1 MESQFDNTDEN
12 YWNRSSRAAF
22 SFDDEEDVDLGDV
35 GGRTKMR
42 EGSQSSKWDNNAIF
56 NDDTISEASFD
67 NSAALGTLNHLSIK
81 AILSDEALKMV
92 LQEQAVDDQV
102 MPKGVTPE
110 EELKLLR
117 RQIQSTL
124 YSPNLELTAQ
134 KLLHGKVAPLEMFKS
149 LVEKRQLLDAVLA
162 NGGDAIIGVLL
173 FLKRTL
179 NATQFHGILQQRP
192 KALEHYLSYLR
203 QCGDVSN
210 YIDTLQRFGRHQEAA
225 LRQFQAALSCTEL
238 ATRKQQLQRLID
250 AYASAG
256 VGIIPLYEQVFHS
269 ALKLQL
275 VLEKEPLGDL
285 SQRIGDDPTPIEV
298 LYACCAQNKNW
309 KEQDMLKIS
318 SPQRFAADQE
328 ISPAQYEWTA
338 LNERAQSQA
347 YADLECIFE
356 RVSGWHPL
364 KSKQFHISFDL
375 TLAVQRL
382 FELQAPATV
391 LQLFLSK
398 MSNSP
403 EKLVLAQR
411 VKCIKAVIDAMVS
424 MKQQQ
429 ELQQLKQT
437 LPDRSE
443 EQFYCENALRAL
455 QSKRWTT
462 DNIKLKL

>member
-1 MESQFDNTDEN
+1 MESQFDSADEN

-22 SFDDEEDVDLGDV
+22 SFDDDDDPDMGKSGTISDQ
-35 GGRTKMR
+35 TKP
-42 EGSQSSKWDNNAIF
+42 STKWDNGIF

-81 AILSDEALKMV
+81 AILSDEALKLV
-92 LQEQAVDDQV
+92 LQEQTLDDHV
-102 MPKGVTPE
+102 LAKGVTPE

-124 YSPNLELTAQ
+124 YSPNLEATVQ
-134 KLLHGKVAPLEMFKS
+134 KLLHGKLAPLEMFKS
-149 LVEKRQLLDAVLA
+149 LQEKQELLDTLLA
-162 NGGDAIIGVLL
+162 NGGDAVIGVLL

-179 NATQFHGILQQRP
+179 NTAQFNGILEQRP

-203 QCGDVSN
+203 QSGDVSN
-210 YIDTLQRFGRHQEAA
+210 YIEMLQRFGRHQEAA
-225 LRQFQAALSCTEL
+225 LRQFQAAMACSELS
-238 ATRKQQLQRLID
+238 TRKQQLQRLID

-256 VGIIPLYEQVFHS
+256 VGIIPLYEQIFHA

-275 VLEKEPLGDL
+275 LQEKEGL
-285 SQRIGDDPTPIEV
+285 SHRFGEHATPIELLFV
-298 LYACCAQNKNW
+298 CCTQNKNW
-309 KEQDMLKIS
+309 KDQDMLKLT
-318 SPQRFAADQE
+318 SPQRFAADQD

-338 LNERAQSQA
+338 LNERAQAQA

-356 RVSGWHPL
+356 RVSTWHPL
-364 KSKQFHISFDL
+364 KSRQFHISFDL
-375 TLAVQRL
+375 ALAVQRL

-398 MSNSP
+398 MSNSS
-403 EKLVLAQR
+403 EKLALAQR

-424 MKQQQ
+424 LKQQQ
-429 ELQQLKQT
+429 ELQQLKET
-437 LPDRSE
+437 LPERSE
-443 EQFYCENALRAL
+443 EQFYCENALKSL

>member
-1 MESQFDNTDEN
+1 MESQFDNADEN

-22 SFDDEEDVDLGDV
+22 SFDDEDDIDIDDIGKSGTSSDQ
-35 GGRTKMR
+35 TKL
-42 EGSQSSKWDNNAIF
+42 SSKWDNNAIF
-56 NDDTISEASFD
+56 NDDSISEASFD

-81 AILSDEALKMV
+81 AILSEEALKLV
-92 LQEQAVDDQV
+92 LQEQTLDDHV
-102 MPKGVTPE
+102 LAKGVTPE

-124 YSPNLELTAQ
+124 YSPNLEATAQ
-134 KLLHGKVAPLEMFKS
+134 KLLHGKLAPLEMFKS
-149 LVEKRQLLDAVLA
+149 LQEKQELLDTLLSH
-162 NGGDAIIGVLL
+162 GGDAVIGVLL

-179 NATQFHGILQQRP
+179 NSTQFHSILEQRP

-203 QCGDVSN
+203 QSGDVSN
-210 YIDTLQRFGRHQEAA
+210 YIVILQRFGRHQEAA
-225 LRQFQAALSCTEL
+225 LRQFQAAIGCSEMS
-238 ATRKQQLQRLID
+238 TRKQELQRLID

-256 VGIIPLYEQVFHS
+256 LGIIPLYEQIFHA

-275 VLEKEPLGDL
+275 LHEKEQL
-285 SQRIGDDPTPIEV
+285 SHRFGAHATPIEL
-298 LYACCAQNKNW
+298 LYVCCTQNKNW
-309 KEQDMLKIS
+309 KDQDMLKLT

-328 ISPAQYEWTA
+328 ISAAQYEWTA
-338 LNERAQSQA
+338 LNERAQAQA

-356 RVSGWHPL
+356 RVSTWHPL
-364 KSKQFHISFDL
+364 KSRQFHISFDL
-375 TLAVQRL
+375 SLAVQRL

-398 MSNSP
+398 MSNSS
-403 EKLVLAQR
+403 EKLALAQR

-424 MKQQQ
+424 LKQQQ
-429 ELQQLKQT
+429 ELQQLKES
-437 LPDRSE
+437 LPDKSE
-443 EQFYCENALRAL
+443 EQFYCENALKSL

>member
-1 MESQFDNTDEN
+1 INSEN

-22 SFDDEEDVDLGDV
+22 SFDDDGDVDSADGSSRAGAA
-35 GGRTKMR
+35 GGHLDAAN
-42 EGSQSSKWDNNAIF
+42 KWDNNAIF

-67 NSAALGTLNHLSIK
+67 NSSALGALNHLSIK
-81 AILSDEALKMV
+81 SILSDEALKLV
-92 LQEQAVDDQV
+92 LQEQTLDDHV
-102 MPKGVTPE
+102 VPKGVTPE

-124 YSPNLELTAQ
+124 YSPNLELTVQ

-149 LVEKRQLLDAVLA
+149 LQEKQQLLDRVLMH
-162 NGGDAIIGVLL
+162 GGDAVIGVLL

-179 NATQFHGILQQRP
+179 NTTQFHGILKQSP

-203 QCGDVSN
+203 QSGDLSN
-210 YIDTLQRFGRHQEAA
+210 YIEMLQHFGRHQEAA
-225 LRQFQAALSCTEL
+225 LRQFQAAMACSET
-238 ATRKQQLQRLID
+238 ATRKQQLQRLVD
-250 AYASAG
+250 AYARAG
-256 VGIIPLYEQVFHS
+256 VGVIPLYEQVFHA
-269 ALKLQL
+269 ALKLQF
-275 VLEKEPLGDL
+275 VLEKEAATDASRQLGD
-285 SQRIGDDPTPIEV
+285 QPTPIEL
-298 LYACCAQNKNW
+298 LYLFCSQNKNW
-309 KEQDMLKIS
+309 KEQDMLKLT

-338 LNERAQSQA
+338 LNERAQAQA

-356 RVSGWHPL
+356 RVSTWHPL
-364 KSKQFHISFDL
+364 KSRQFHISFDL

-398 MSNSP
+398 MSNSS
-403 EKLVLAQR
+403 EKLALAQR

-424 MKQQQ
+424 LKQQQ
-429 ELQQLKQT
+429 ELQQLRET
-437 LPDRSE
+437 LPARSE
-443 EQFYCENALRAL
+443 EQFYCENALKAL

>member
-22 SFDDEEDVDLGDV
+22 SFDDEDDVDLGDAGV
-35 GGRTKMR
+35 RGSSGQA
-42 EGSQSSKWDNNAIF
+42 SQSSKWDNNSIF

-81 AILSDEALKMV
+81 AILSDEALNLV
-92 LQEQAVDDQV
+92 LQEQALDDHV
-102 MPKGVTPE
+102 MPKGVSPE

-124 YSPNLELTAQ
+124 YSPNLEATAQ

-149 LVEKRQLLDAVLA
+149 LLEKRQLLDTVLA

-179 NATQFHGILQQRP
+179 NTTQFHNILQQRP

-203 QCGDVSN
+203 QSGDVSH
-210 YIDTLQRFGRHQEAA
+210 YIDILQRFGRHQEAA
-225 LRQFQAALSCTEL
+225 LRQFQAAMTCSEL
-238 ATRKQQLQRLID
+238 TTRKQQLQRLVD

-256 VGIIPLYEQVFHS
+256 VGVISLYEQVFHA

-275 VLEKEPLGDL
+275 VKEKEPVSSMG
-285 SQRIGDDPTPIEV
+285 QQIGDEPTPIEF
-298 LYACCAQNKNW
+298 LYVCCTQNKNW
-309 KEQDMLKIS
+309 KEQDMLKLS

-338 LNERAQSQA
+338 LNERAHAQA

-356 RVSGWHPL
+356 RVSGWNPL
-364 KSKQFHISFDL
+364 KTKQFHISFDL
-375 TLAVQRL
+375 SLAVQRL

-403 EKLVLAQR
+403 EKLALAQR

-424 MKQQQ
+424 LKQQQ
-429 ELQQLKQT
+429 ELQQLKET
-437 LPDRSE
+437 LPERSE
-443 EQFYCENALRAL
+443 EQFYCENALKLL

>member
-1 MESQFDNTDEN
+1 MDSQFDNADEH

-22 SFDDEEDVDLGDV
+22 SFDDDDDDIDIADGH
-35 GGRTKMR
+35 GAARAAAGHTKLSTKH
-42 EGSQSSKWDNNAIF
+42 ENNAIF

-81 AILSDEALKMV
+81 AILSDEALQLV
-92 LQEQAVDDQV
+92 LQEQTLDDHV

-124 YSPNLELTAQ
+124 YSPNLEATAQ

-149 LVEKRQLLDAVLA
+149 LLEKQQLLEKALA
-162 NGGDAIIGVLL
+162 NGGDAVIGVLL

-179 NATQFHGILQQRP
+179 NTTQFHGILEQRP

-203 QCGDVSN
+203 QSGDLSS
-210 YIDTLQRFGRHQEAA
+210 YIETLQRFGRHQEAA
-225 LRQFQAALSCTEL
+225 LQQFQAAMACSGI
-238 ATRKQQLQRLID
+238 AARKQQLQRLID
-250 AYASAG
+250 AYAKAG
-256 VGIIPLYEQVFHS
+256 VGVIPLYEQVFHA

-275 VLEKEPLGDL
+275 LQEKEGLTHQFGEHA
-285 SQRIGDDPTPIEV
+285 TPIEL
-298 LYACCAQNKNW
+298 LYVCCAQNKNW
-309 KEQDMLKIS
+309 KDQDMLKVT

-338 LNERAQSQA
+338 LNERAQAQA

-356 RVSGWHPL
+356 RVSTWHPL
-364 KSKQFHISFDL
+364 KSRQFHISFDL
-375 TLAVQRL
+375 ALAVQRL

-398 MSNSP
+398 MSNSS
-403 EKLVLAQR
+403 EKLALAQR

-424 MKQQQ
+424 LKQQQ
-429 ELQQLKQT
+429 ELQQLRES
-437 LPDRSE
+437 LPERSE
-443 EQFYCENALRAL
+443 EQFYCENALKSL

>member
-1 MESQFDNTDEN
+1 TVLYSEH

-22 SFDDEEDVDLGDV
+22 SFDDDDEVDKSDAAAQ
-35 GGRTKMR
+35 TKL
-42 EGSQSSKWDNNAIF
+42 SSKYDNNAIF
-56 NDDTISEASFD
+56 NDDSISEASFD

-81 AILSDEALKMV
+81 AILSDEALKLV
-92 LQEQAVDDQV
+92 LQEQTLDDHV
-102 MPKGVTPE
+102 MPKDVTPE

-124 YSPNLELTAQ
+124 YSPNLEATAQ

-149 LVEKRQLLDAVLA
+149 LLEKQQLLDQTLA
-162 NGGDAIIGVLL
+162 NGGDAVIGVLL

-179 NATQFHGILQQRP
+179 NSTQFHGILEQRP

-203 QCGDVSN
+203 QSGDFSS
-210 YIDTLQRFGRHQEAA
+210 YIEILQRFGRHQEAA
-225 LRQFQAALSCTEL
+225 LKQFQAAMACKEL
-238 ATRKQQLQRLID
+238 TARKQQLQRLVD
-250 AYASAG
+250 AYAKAN
-256 VGIIPLYEQVFHS
+256 VIPLYEQVFHA

-275 VLEKEPLGDL
+275 LQEKEGL
-285 SQRIGDDPTPIEV
+285 SHRFGENATPIEL
-298 LYACCAQNKNW
+298 LYVCCEQNKNW
-309 KEQDMLKIS
+309 KDQDMLKVT

-328 ISPAQYEWTA
+328 ISAAQYEWTA
-338 LNERAQSQA
+338 LNERAQAQA

-356 RVSGWHPL
+356 RVSSWHPL
-364 KSKQFHISFDL
+364 KSRQFHISFDL
-375 TLAVQRL
+375 ALAVQRL

-398 MSNSP
+398 MSNSS
-403 EKLVLAQR
+403 EKLALAQR

-424 MKQQQ
+424 LKQQQ
-429 ELQQLKQT
+429 ELLQLKET

-443 EQFYCENALRAL
+443 EQFYCENALKSL

>member
-1 MESQFDNTDEN
+1 M
-12 YWNRSSRAAF
+12 
-22 SFDDEEDVDLGDV
+22 
-35 GGRTKMR
+35 
-42 EGSQSSKWDNNAIF
+42 
-56 NDDTISEASFD
+56 
-67 NSAALGTLNHLSIK
+67 
-81 AILSDEALKMV
+81 
-92 LQEQAVDDQV
+92 LQEQAVDDHV

-149 LVEKRQLLDAVLA
+149 LLEKRQLLDAVLA

-203 QCGDVSN
+203 QSGDVSS
-210 YIDTLQRFGRHQEAA
+210 YIDMLQRFGRHQEAA
-225 LRQFQAALSCTEL
+225 LRQFQAAMACNEL

-275 VLEKEPLGDL
+275 VREKDALGDL
-285 SQRIGDDPTPIEV
+285 SQRLGDEPTPIEL
-298 LYACCAQNKNW
+298 LYVCCSQNKNW

-338 LNERAQSQA
+338 LNERAQAQA

-382 FELQAPATV
+382 FELKAPATV

-424 MKQQQ
+424 LKQQQ

-443 EQFYCENALRAL
+443 EQFYCENALKSL